1 MKEIYVAGRLP
12 GKAHIHRLERL
23 ITEGEALRDNMR
35 RSAEAKDA
43 IIRRQAGELKNTQH
57 LNEIFRER
65 RNRAAIRLGEARQ
78 EISKLKGKLAKTE
91 RRYADQELF
100 YQAVKSAANEMG
112 VWAEIIA
119 RVKGKA

>member
-1 MKEIYVAGRLP
+1 MNDIYVADRLP
-12 GKAHIHRLERL
+12 EKAHIQRLERL

-43 IIRRQAGELKNTQH
+43 IIRCQAGELKNTQH

-91 RRYADQELF
+91 KRYADQEQF
-100 YQAVKSAANEMG
+100 YQAVKAAANEMG
-112 VWAEIIA
+112 VWTDIIA
-119 RVKGKA
+119 RIKGKV